1 MTNKKE
7 SLKLIKPENLT
18 NVKNLSTKKLTVLT
32 CYQTSGNNFFLLELI
47 LKSAA
52 KKFSNQINF
61 FFCPVKQA
69 EQLSPLEIAV
79 DKFPVTLILKD
90 EQVKDY
96 FGGILPKHKIID
108 KIETQLKKSA

>member
-47 LKSAA
+47 LK
-52 KKFSNQINF
+52 
-61 FFCPVKQA
+61 
-69 EQLSPLEIAV
+69 
-79 DKFPVTLILKD
+79 
-90 EQVKDY
+90 
-96 FGGILPKHKIID
+96 H
-108 KIETQLKKSA
+108 